1 MSIELSNVTLQI
13 NFAATAIDEVI
24 QNVKTIITTPAGTVP
39 FDRDLGI
46 DWSLLDLPIREARAK
61 LTVEYIDKVKKYEPR
76 ARVKQVDF
84 EANTE
89 GVLKPKVVIDIVR
102 TG

>member
-46 DWSLLDLPIREARAK
+46 DWGLLDLPIREAKAK
-61 LTVEYIDKVKKYEPR
+61 LTVEYIEKIKKYEPR
-76 ARVKQVDF
+76 ASVKSVSF
-84 EANTE
+84 AANE
-89 GVLKPKVVIDIVR
+89 SGQLIPKVVIDIVKA
-102 TG
+102 